1 MRKTVLL
8 MLVVCFLGGAA
19 GLVFGESG
27 DNEEE
32 GWKERIASPSYGL
45 TLGFFNLTY
54 RDADDHEQT
63 DTLLMPGIE
72 LRHFNGIDV
81 PRDRG
86 FYYGYEL
93 GLGVNFSFGGH
104 GFKDSGVDHTVDG
117 IVAGSGFLML
127 KHGYRFELGTGYTRP
142 GFGFELGAGV
152 GAGGG
157 AITVTRDDDP
167 DSENRAVITGED
179 GIGPVFELGFEGSL
193 NSGDEYRLVARLG
206 VTIIPV
212 VPLESNYGQMVPPR
226 ITLRG
231 GFTRNH

>member
-1 MRKTVLL
+1 
-8 MLVVCFLGGAA
+8 MLVVCFLGGTA

-45 TLGFFNLTY
+45 TIGFFDLQYKN
-54 RDADDHEQT
+54 ADGNDEN

-93 GLGVNFSFGGH
+93 GMGLNFYTGGH
-104 GFKDSGVDHTVDG
+104 SFKHSGEDYTVKG
-117 IVAGSGFLML
+117 IIAGSGFLML
-127 KHGYRFELGTGYTRP
+127 KHGYRFELGTGHTRP

-157 AITVTRDDDP
+157 DITITKDDDP
-167 DSENRAVITGED
+167 ESENQAALRGD

-193 NSGDEYRLVARLG
+193 NRGDEYRLVARLG
-206 VTIIPV
+206 VTIAPI
-212 VPLESNYGQMVPPR
+212 VPLETENFGYMFPMR